1 MSFLKEISQSLINAI
16 NKLKGSTG
24 DEASIKEFIRDIQ
37 RILIKADVNL
47 NIVLDISKRLEKASK
62 ENPPPGFTRKDIIL
76 KELYDSLIEILGG
89 SKPYIINFDPSR
101 RNIIMLVGIQGSG
114 KTTTAAKLAR
124 YFKIRGYNPGLIC
137 ADTYR
142 LGAYYQLKQLAEKV
156 QVEFYGDLN
165 EKDPVKIVIDGIKY
179 LESKNCNIIII
190 DTAGRHKDEKNLMEE
205 MKLLSSKINPDHVML
220 VIDGTIGQSAY
231 NQAKAFNES
240 TKIGSIIVTKLD
252 GSAKGGGAISAAK
265 ATNAKISFIGT
276 GEGIEEF
283 ELFNPVSF
291 VNRLLGMGDL
301 EALAKRIEEAQIK
314 EEITKEKFLSG
325 EFTIK
330 EMVMQIKEF
339 RKAGPLGKL
348 LSLIP
353 GFNVNLPEE
362 MLKTAEESLKKWEAI
377 INSMRSEEIKDP
389 KIIDK
394 SRARRIARGSGV
406 DIKEVER
413 LIESYFM
420 IKRNIKRFKRFGFSF
435 PTR

>member
-37 RILIKADVNL
+37 RILIRADVNI
-47 NIVLDISKRLEKASK
+47 NIVLEISKKLEKASK
-62 ENPPPGFTRKDIIL
+62 ETPPAGFTKKDVIL
-76 KELYDSLIEILGG
+76 KELYDNLIEILGG
-89 SKPYIINFDPSR
+89 NKPYIINFDPTK
-101 RNIIMLVGIQGSG
+101 RNIIMLIGIQGSG

-124 YFKIRGYNPGLIC
+124 YFKLRGYNPGLIS

-142 LGAYYQLKQLAEKV
+142 LGAYYQLKQLAEKI

-165 EKDPVKIVIDGIKY
+165 EKDSVKIAIDGIKY
-179 LESKNCNIIII
+179 LESKKCNIIII

-205 MKLLSSKINPDHVML
+205 MKMLSAKINPDHVML

-231 NQAKAFNES
+231 SQAKAFNENV
-240 TKIGSIIVTKLD
+240 KVGSIIVTKLD

-276 GEGIEEF
+276 GESVEEF

-314 EEITKEKFLSG
+314 EQITKERFLAG
-325 EFTIK
+325 DFTIK

-348 LSLIP
+348 LSMIP
-353 GFNVNLPEE
+353 GFSVNLPDE
-362 MLKTAEESLKKWEAI
+362 MLKSAEESLSKWEAI
-377 INSMRSEEIKDP
+377 INSMTAEEVKDP

-394 SRARRIARGSGV
+394 SRARRIAKGSGV
-406 DIKEVER
+406 EVKDVER
-413 LIESYFM
+413 LLESYFT
-420 IKRNIKRFKRFGFSF
+420 IKRNIKRFKRFGFAL

>member
-291 VNRLLGMGDL
+291 VNRLLGMG
-301 EALAKRIEEAQIK
+301 
-314 EEITKEKFLSG
+314 
-325 EFTIK
+325 
-330 EMVMQIKEF
+330 
-339 RKAGPLGKL
+339 
-348 LSLIP
+348 
-353 GFNVNLPEE
+353 
-362 MLKTAEESLKKWEAI
+362 
-377 INSMRSEEIKDP
+377 
-389 KIIDK
+389 
-394 SRARRIARGSGV
+394 
-406 DIKEVER
+406 
-413 LIESYFM
+413 
-420 IKRNIKRFKRFGFSF
+420 
-435 PTR
+435 

>member
-291 VNRLLGMGDL
+291 VKRLLGMGDL

>member
-1 MSFLKEISQSLINAI
+1 MSFLKEISQSLISAI

-24 DEASIKEFIRDIQ
+24 DEASIKDFIRDIQ
-37 RILIKADVNL
+37 RILIRADVSI
-47 NIVLDISKRLEKASK
+47 NIVLELSKNLEKAAK
-62 ENPPPGFTRKDIIL
+62 EPPPTSFTKKDIIL
-76 KELYDSLIEILGG
+76 KKLYDGLIEILGG
-89 SKPYIINFDPSR
+89 KKPYTLYLDPTKT
-101 RNIIMLVGIQGSG
+101 NILMLVGIQGSG

-124 YFKIRGYNPGLIC
+124 YYKIRGYIPGLIC

-142 LGAYYQLKQLAEKV
+142 LGAYYQLKQLAEKI
-156 QVEFYGDLN
+156 QVEFYGSLE
-165 EKDPVKIVIDGIKY
+165 EKDSIKIALDGIKY
-179 LESKNCNIIII
+179 LKEKKCNVIII

-205 MKLLSSKINPDHVML
+205 MKNLSLKINPDHVLL

-231 NQAKAFNES
+231 NQAKTFNEN

-265 ATNAKISFIGT
+265 TTNAKISFIGT
-276 GEGIEEF
+276 GEGIEDF
-283 ELFNPVSF
+283 EVFNPVSF
-291 VNRLLGMGDL
+291 VNRLLGLGDL
-301 EALAKRIEEAQIK
+301 EALANRIEEAQVK
-314 EEITKEKFLSG
+314 EQISKERFLAG

-353 GFNVNLPEE
+353 GFNMNLPDDV
-362 MLKTAEESLKKWEAI
+362 LKSAEESLKKWEAI
-377 INSMRSEEIKDP
+377 INSMTAEEIKDP

-394 SRARRIARGSGV
+394 SRIRRISKGSGT
-406 DIKEVER
+406 EVKDVEK

-420 IKRNIKRFKRFGFSF
+420 IKRNIKRLKRVGFAF

>member
-1 MSFLKEISQSLINAI
+1 
-16 NKLKGSTG
+16 
-24 DEASIKEFIRDIQ
+24 D
-37 RILIKADVNL
+37 KA
-47 NIVLDISKRLEKASK
+47 
-62 ENPPPGFTRKDIIL
+62 
-76 KELYDSLIEILGG
+76 
-89 SKPYIINFDPSR
+89 
-101 RNIIMLVGIQGSG
+101 
-114 KTTTAAKLAR
+114 
-124 YFKIRGYNPGLIC
+124 
-137 ADTYR
+137 
-142 LGAYYQLKQLAEKV
+142 
-156 QVEFYGDLN
+156 
-165 EKDPVKIVIDGIKY
+165 VIFVF
-179 LESKNCNIIII
+179 
-190 DTAGRHKDEKNLMEE
+190 
-205 MKLLSSKINPDHVML
+205 SS
-220 VIDGTIGQSAY
+220 
-231 NQAKAFNES
+231 
-240 TKIGSIIVTKLD
+240 
-252 GSAKGGGAISAAK
+252 
-265 ATNAKISFIGT
+265 ISFIIT
-276 GEGIEEF
+276 GMYIDIAWNSVKSE
-283 ELFNPVSF
+283 
-291 VNRLLGMGDL
+291 
-301 EALAKRIEEAQIK
+301 KTK